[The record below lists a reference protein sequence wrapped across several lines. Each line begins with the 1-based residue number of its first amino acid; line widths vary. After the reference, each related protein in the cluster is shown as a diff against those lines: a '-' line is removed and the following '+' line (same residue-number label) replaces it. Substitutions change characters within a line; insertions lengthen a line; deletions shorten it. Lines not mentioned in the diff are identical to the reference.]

1 MLEIVTERYTADTT
15 RVTRTELDAWV
26 NRAQLRVTSLI
37 DASPGGFETN
47 TRYGAKDTTLLVEMP
62 SMRVLWRARNGGPR
76 DIQTA
81 AAELERRAAGR

>member
-1 MLEIVTERYTADTT
+1 VEIVTERYTSDTR
-15 RVTRTELDAWV
+15 RVTRAELIAWV
-26 NRAQLRVTSLI
+26 TRAQLRVTSLI

-47 TRYGAKDTTLLVEMP
+47 ARLGVMDTTLLVEMP